1 MSNFWRSFNSSLINC
16 ETEFKLTWLKYWV
29 ISEVSK
35 TFREVDQ
42 NTDPV
47 VVEVATTITGAT
59 FQINNTKLYVP
70 VVTLSINDNINFFEN
85 KKQGF

>member
-16 ETEFKLTWLKYWV
+16 ETELKFTWLKYWV